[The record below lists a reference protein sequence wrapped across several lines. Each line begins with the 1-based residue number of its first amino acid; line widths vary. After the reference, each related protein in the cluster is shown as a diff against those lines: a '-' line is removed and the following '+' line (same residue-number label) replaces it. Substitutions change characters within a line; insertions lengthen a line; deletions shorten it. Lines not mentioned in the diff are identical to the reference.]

1 MDCVQRS
8 KITLTPYQK
17 KISYFLSSRKNR
29 SLLVVHPTGY
39 GKTLSAVTY
48 SQCFLD
54 TFPKQKVIFIGP
66 ASLKQNF
73 ISTLRAYGVKEEDIK
88 NRYRIYSFQKF
99 TNDFSDMGKAVDPHG
114 SVSNKNII
122 DCKDNLVIIDEVHN
136 LRNMGL
142 GSSKSGLRAKAAL
155 SCVYRAKKILLLTA
169 TPFVNDLSDLISL
182 TNLVH
187 GTTIITKR
195 SQIREVNSFKPYLR
209 GYVDYIRPSFD
220 SNYPRV
226 KEETIKIRM
235 AKEYEKDY
243 CQLIRGQTV
252 NESVFSNPR
261 SFYNAHR
268 RAVNKVGAGS
278 EYFSIKMKKTI
289 SLIEDKKTIIFSNW
303 LDFGLDP
310 ICDALDEAGYS
321 YEGFSGRISET
332 EKQQIV
338 DDFNI
343 DKFQVLVISPSGREG
358 ISLIGVRRVIVMDPL
373 WHYAGMVQAT
383 RRAVRYGSHSHLPKK
398 ERLVEI
404 FYLILETSKE
414 EQKRGCLSGDTIVY
428 QIVEK
433 KKELDGHVN
442 KMLEEI
448 SI

>member
-1 MDCVQRS
+1 MDCVKKS
-8 KITLTPYQK
+8 KIPLTPYQK

-54 TFPKQKVIFIGP
+54 AFPDQKVIFIGP
-66 ASLKQNF
+66 VSLKQNF
-73 ISTLRAYGVKEEDIK
+73 ISSLRSYGVKEDDIK
-88 NRYRIYSFQKF
+88 KKYHIYSFQKF
-99 TNDFSDMGKAVDPHG
+99 TNDFSDMGKTSSPDCV
-114 SVSNKNII
+114 I
-122 DCKDNLVIIDEVHN
+122 DCKDNLIIIDEVHN

-142 GSSKSGLRAKAAL
+142 GNSTTGLRAKAAL

-169 TPFVNDLSDLISL
+169 TPFVNDLADLISL

-195 SQIREVNSFKPYLR
+195 SQIRDVNSFKMYLR
-209 GYVDYIRPSFD
+209 GYVDYIRPIFD
-220 SNYPRV
+220 HNYPRV
-226 KEETIKIRM
+226 IEETIRIKM
-235 AKEYEKDY
+235 PKDY
-243 CQLIRGQTV
+243 EEDYCNLIRGQIV

-261 SFYNAHR
+261 AFYNAHR

-278 EYFSIKMKKTI
+278 EYFSLKMKKAI
-289 SLIEDKKTIIFSNW
+289 SLIGNKKTLIFSNW

-310 ICDALDEAGYS
+310 ICNALDEEGYE
-321 YEGFSGRISET
+321 YEGFSGRIGEA
-332 EKQQIV
+332 EKKRIV
-338 DDFNI
+338 DNFNI
-343 DKFQVLVISPSGREG
+343 DKFQVLVVSPSGREG

-373 WHYAGMVQAT
+373 WNYAGMLQAT
-383 RRAVRYGSHSHLPKK
+383 RRAVRYGSHSHLPPE

-404 FYLILETSKE
+404 FYLILETTSDN
-414 EQKRGCLSGDTIVY
+414 QKSGCFSGDTIVY

-433 KKELDGHVN
+433 KKELDGYVN